1 MNQWMKR
8 FRAADDCACGEGED
22 CCCGHLHDEELTEE
36 DSIIE
41 IEDPETGEKFS
52 FEYADEFE
60 FEGENYCVLVTLDEE
75 NPEYVIGR
83 IVEGEDGDSY
93 IETLDEDHSDAV
105 YEAYEALLEEYF
117 DDEDDDEDGEDE
129 DEEGKEE

>member
-1 MNQWMKR
+1 MNQWMKYL
-8 FRAADDCACGEGED
+8 RAADDCACGGGED
-22 CCCGHLHDEELTEE
+22 CCCGHLHDEELNENEE

-60 FEGENYCVLVTLDEE
+60 FEGANYCVLVTLDEE

-93 IETLDEDHSDAV
+93 IETLDEEDSDAV
-105 YEAYEALLEEYF
+105 YDAYEALLEEYF
-117 DDEDDDEDGEDE
+117 DEDDEDGEDE
-129 DEEGKEE
+129 ESEEE